1 MISKVKGKAKHFVPR
16 SEGADDVCF
25 CSSFHSTFVFGSCG
39 ETQNQTSICCLRPEP
54 SQMFELRFSAS
65 LETSELEPW
74 ERMLRRSAEKL

>member
-1 MISKVKGKAKHFVPR
+1 MYVFAVPFI
-16 SEGADDVCF
+16 ALLF
-25 CSSFHSTFVFGSCG
+25 FGSCG
-39 ETQNQTSICCLRPEP
+39 GTQNKTSIRCLGPEP

>member
-1 MISKVKGKAKHFVPR
+1 MMYVFAVPFIAFLFLFLR
-16 SEGADDVCF
+16 G
-25 CSSFHSTFVFGSCG
+25 
-39 ETQNQTSICCLRPEP
+39 TQNQTSICCLRPEP